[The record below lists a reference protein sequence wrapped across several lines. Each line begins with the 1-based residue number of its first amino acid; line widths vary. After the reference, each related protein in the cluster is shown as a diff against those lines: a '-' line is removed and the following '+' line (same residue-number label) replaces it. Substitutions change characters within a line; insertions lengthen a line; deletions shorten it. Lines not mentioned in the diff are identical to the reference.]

1 MADEKARDAK
11 PGSRN
16 PTNGRFEGGSGNPL
30 GRPKALPMFR
40 SRCRERTDERVFDA
54 WVDEI
59 EVRER
64 VVGHAFGA
72 PIMDVCRGKER
83 YDYQEPAH
91 KSADKSARIQAH
103 AGAFHRLLEV
113 QFGEKHVN
121 AQGLDYLLHQFA
133 EGYRNNPTDDK
144 DDDG

>member
-40 SRCRERTDERVFDA
+40 SRCRERTDERVFAA

-72 PIMDVCRGKER
+72 PIIDVCRGKEWIR
-83 YDYQEPAH
+83 ASELLAAYGYGKPA
-91 KSADKSARIQAH
+91 QAVSVDVTH
-103 AGAFHRLLEV
+103 HRDVRELSRDELMAIASGIEAGAETEH
-113 QFGEKHVN
+113 
-121 AQGLDYLLHQFA
+121 
-133 EGYRNNPTDDK
+133 
-144 DDDG
+144 